1 MQKAQA
7 LVNQLQAMKDE
18 AQSIAQKISELDQER
33 HEHGLVAETLEKLD
47 SDRKCYRCEP
57 PPACCARP
65 RARRRVRISRSDAGC
80 AFPPALGPASCT
92 WCGSPVA
99 CMSSVSPDGGGV
111 GRAE

>member
-57 PPACCARP
+57 PPACRSLCASARAAACAHIPQRCRLRVSARP
-65 RARRRVRISRSDAGC
+65 GPCELHLVWLARGMHVERRS
-80 AFPPALGPASCT
+80 
-92 WCGSPVA
+92 
-99 CMSSVSPDGGGV
+99 
-111 GRAE
+111 